1 MTMTVPEVTITR
13 KEPVFMK
20 KIFLSFCFMGMMC
33 LVAKGQVPS
42 ESNPNLNRVGVNVSE
57 QVNISLKDAIGRAI
71 ENNNDIDSERL
82 GKRVADFS
90 LKGSRG
96 GFDPVLFSDTFYETR
111 SIPTASIIG
120 GARNGL
126 VTVKT
131 LNSGTGV
138 SGLSGLFGGRYS
150 ALFNSARTDTSNQ
163 NATLNPQFPTS
174 ISLSYTQPLLAG
186 RYDSAT
192 RNLRIAKKNVEL
204 SDYEFKLKAIDVVS
218 QVEQAYWDLVFSLR
232 NLQVQTDALKQARL
246 QLESNQRLV
255 DKGVIAPIEIVAANA
270 QISNLEQNVFSAQV
284 SVTATENRLKS
295 LILPNRSDAL
305 WSKALV
311 PVSAN
316 DAEIPRMPL
325 DEALRLAFEN
335 RQELSQVTTATEI
348 NKISEDYFRNQ
359 TRPRV
364 DLTGTYT
371 GSGLAGS
378 TTPQSVNPGTGELR
392 IPENLIGGYRT
403 SLGNLFGNDY
413 PTYRVG
419 LTISLPF
426 RNRQADA
433 DLGRTLVEGD
443 ILKNTRAQLEQAI
456 EAEVRNSLQNLLSA
470 EAKLQAATASRLSA
484 EQLYESEQRQFR
496 AGTTTVYLVFQRQN
510 DLVAARGREVQ
521 AQTDLSK
528 AISAFRKSI
537 GITLESNGIEA
548 K

>member
-1 MTMTVPEVTITR
+1 
-13 KEPVFMK
+13 
-20 KIFLSFCFMGMMC
+20 MMF
-33 LVAKGQVPS
+33 LVAEGQVPS
-42 ESNPNLNRVGVNVSE
+42 ESNSNLSRVGVDVSE
-57 QVNISLKDAIGRAI
+57 QINISLKDAIGRAI

-82 GKRVADFS
+82 GRKIADFS

-96 GFDPVLFSDTFYETR
+96 GFDPVFFSDTFYETR

-218 QVEQAYWDLVFSLR
+218 QVEQAYWDLVFALR
-232 NLQVQTDALKQARL
+232 NLQVQTDALKQAKL

-255 DKGVIAPIEIVAANA
+255 DRGVIAPIEIVAANA
-270 QISNLEQNVFSAQV
+270 QISNLEQNVLSAQV
-284 SVTATENRLKS
+284 SVTASENRLKG
-295 LILPNRSDAL
+295 LILPDRSDAL

-311 PVSAN
+311 PVSAG
-316 DAEIPRMPL
+316 DTEIPRMPL

-335 RQELSQVTTATEI
+335 RHELSQVTTAAEI

-364 DLTGTYT
+364 DITGTYT

-378 TTPQSVNPGTGELR
+378 TTPQSINPSTGELR

-433 DLGRTLVEGD
+433 DLGRTLVERD
-443 ILKNTRAQLEQAI
+443 ILRNTRAQLEQAI

-470 EAKLQAATASRLSA
+470 ESKLQAATASRLSA

>member
-1 MTMTVPEVTITR
+1 MTVREGTMTR
-13 KEPVFMK
+13 KEVVFMK
-20 KIFLSFCFMGMMC
+20 KIFLSFCLMGMMF
-33 LVAKGQVPS
+33 LVAEGQVPS
-42 ESNPNLNRVGVNVSE
+42 ESNSNLSRVGVDVSE
-57 QVNISLKDAIGRAI
+57 QINISLKDAIGRAI

-82 GKRVADFS
+82 GRKIADFS

-96 GFDPVLFSDTFYETR
+96 GFDPVFFSDTFYETR

-218 QVEQAYWDLVFSLR
+218 QVEQAYWDLVFALR
-232 NLQVQTDALKQARL
+232 NLQVQTDALKQAKL

-255 DKGVIAPIEIVAANA
+255 DRGVIAPIEIVAANA
-270 QISNLEQNVFSAQV
+270 QISNLEQNVLSAQV
-284 SVTATENRLKS
+284 SVTASENRLKG
-295 LILPNRSDAL
+295 LILPDRSDAL

-311 PVSAN
+311 PVSAG

-335 RQELSQVTTATEI
+335 RHELSQVTTAAEI

-364 DLTGTYT
+364 DITGTYT

-378 TTPQSVNPGTGELR
+378 TTPQSINPSTGELR

-433 DLGRTLVEGD
+433 DLGRTLVERD
-443 ILKNTRAQLEQAI
+443 ILRNTRAQLEQAI

-470 EAKLQAATASRLSA
+470 ESKLQAATASRLSA

>member
-1 MTMTVPEVTITR
+1 MTVREGTMTR
-13 KEPVFMK
+13 KEVVFMK
-20 KIFLSFCFMGMMC
+20 KIFLSFCLMGMMF
-33 LVAKGQVPS
+33 LVAEGQVPS
-42 ESNPNLNRVGVNVSE
+42 ESNSNLSRVGVDVSE
-57 QVNISLKDAIGRAI
+57 QINISLKDAIGRAI

-82 GKRVADFS
+82 GRKIADFS

-96 GFDPVLFSDTFYETR
+96 GFDPVFFSDTFYETR

-218 QVEQAYWDLVFSLR
+218 QVEQAYWDLVFALR
-232 NLQVQTDALKQARL
+232 NLQVQTDALKQAKL

-255 DKGVIAPIEIVAANA
+255 DRGVIAPIEIVAANA
-270 QISNLEQNVFSAQV
+270 QISNLEQNVLSAQV
-284 SVTATENRLKS
+284 SVTASENRLKG
-295 LILPNRSDAL
+295 LILPDRSDAL

-311 PVSAN
+311 PVSAG
-316 DAEIPRMPL
+316 DTEIPRMPL

-335 RQELSQVTTATEI
+335 RHELSQVTTAAEI

-364 DLTGTYT
+364 DITGTYT

-378 TTPQSVNPGTGELR
+378 TTPQSINPSTGELR

-433 DLGRTLVEGD
+433 DLGRTLVERD
-443 ILKNTRAQLEQAI
+443 ILRNTRAQLEQAI

-470 EAKLQAATASRLSA
+470 ESKLQAATASRLSA